1 MSAPAPTPDAPD
13 APDAPDGAS
22 TTPSAARA
30 STTPAAD
37 VAGGGPAGDAQAD
50 VVLRTEGITKR
61 FGAVVALRGIDMHLN
76 RGEVLGLVG
85 DNGAGK
91 STFVKILCGFQRQ
104 DEGRIFVEG
113 QEVDFHSVK
122 DARAVGIE
130 TVYQDLALV
139 PQLTVYENLFLNRE
153 LTTLGKLGVLSRRRM
168 RHLARQYLDN
178 IKVNMP
184 DLDQEVEMLSGG
196 QRQAVAVA
204 RATRMD
210 AKILLLDEPLAA
222 MGAKESALIMEL
234 VKDLSAQGVSMI
246 VIDHNYAHLFA
257 LCDRLNV
264 IQQGKITVDT
274 RVADTSV
281 EELTELMVSAFRRQ
295 LQAGQE
301 ALGEISV

>member
-1 MSAPAPTPDAPD
+1 MSTAPEGPGTPPVERLAE
-13 APDAPDGAS
+13 
-22 TTPSAARA
+22 
-30 STTPAAD
+30 PAATVGHRTISD
-37 VAGGGPAGDAQAD
+37 EVI
-50 VVLRTEGITKR
+50 LRAEGISKH
-61 FGAVVALRGIDMHLN
+61 FGAVVALERVDLELH

-91 STFVKILCGFQRQ
+91 STLVKILCGFQRP
-104 DEGRIFVEG
+104 DTGRIVIEG
-113 QEVDFHSVK
+113 QEVSFHSVK
-122 DARAVGIE
+122 DARSHGIE

-153 LTTLGKLGVLSRRRM
+153 LTGLGRIGLLSRRRM
-168 RHLARQYLDN
+168 RSLARDYLDD
-178 IKVNMP
+178 IRVNVP

-196 QRQAVAVA
+196 QRQAIAVA
-204 RATRMD
+204 RATRLN

-234 VKDLSAQGVSMI
+234 VRDLSARGVSMI

-264 IQQGKITVDT
+264 IQQGRVTVDK
-274 RVADTSV
+274 RVADTSI

-295 LQAGQE
+295 LAAGQA
-301 ALGEISV
+301 ALGEISA

>member
-1 MSAPAPTPDAPD
+1 MSAPSPD
-13 APDAPDGAS
+13 
-22 TTPSAARA
+22 TI
-30 STTPAAD
+30 
-37 VAGGGPAGDAQAD
+37 
-50 VVLRTEGITKR
+50 LRTEGITKR
-61 FGAVVALRGIDMHLN
+61 FGAVVALRGVDMHLE

-91 STFVKILCGFQRQ
+91 STFVKILCGFQPP
-104 DEGRIFVEG
+104 DDGRIFVEG
-113 QEVDFHSVK
+113 RQVHFHSVK

-153 LTTLGKLGVLSRRRM
+153 LTSLGRVGVLSRRRM
-168 RHLARQYLDN
+168 RHLAEQYLDN
-178 IKVNMP
+178 IKVHMP
-184 DLDQEVEMLSGG
+184 DLNAEVESLSGG

-204 RATRMD
+204 RATRLN

-222 MGAKESALIMEL
+222 MGAKESALIMDL
-234 VKDLSAQGVSMI
+234 VKDLARQGVSMI

-281 EELTELMVSAFRRQ
+281 EELTELMVSSFRRQ
-295 LQAGQE
+295 LEAGQK
-301 ALGEISV
+301 ALEEG

>member
-1 MSAPAPTPDAPD
+1 MSATAPLPEG
-13 APDAPDGAS
+13 PDGAS
-22 TTPSAARA
+22 TGAPDAEQ
-30 STTPAAD
+30 
-37 VAGGGPAGDAQAD
+37 VKPAGAAQPD
-50 VVLRTEGITKR
+50 VILRAEGITKR
-61 FGAVVALRGIDMHLN
+61 FGAVVALRGVDMHLN

-91 STFVKILCGFQRQ
+91 STLVKILCGFQKQ

-113 QEVDFHSVK
+113 REVSFNGVE

-153 LTTLGKLGVLSRRRM
+153 LTSFGKLGVLSRRRM

-184 DLDQEVEMLSGG
+184 DLNQEVEMLSGG

-204 RATRMD
+204 RATRLN
-210 AKILLLDEPLAA
+210 ARILLLDEPLAA

-234 VKDLSAQGVSMI
+234 VKDLSAKGVSMI

-264 IQQGKITVDT
+264 IQQGKVTVDI

-281 EELTELMVSAFRRQ
+281 EALTELMVSAFRRQ
-295 LQAGQE
+295 LQAGEQ
-301 ALGEISV
+301 ALGEITI

>member
-1 MSAPAPTPDAPD
+1 MAPPGPTPPPD
-13 APDAPDGAS
+13 PP
-22 TTPSAARA
+22 P
-30 STTPAAD
+30 
-37 VAGGGPAGDAQAD
+37 PAGKAGED
-50 VVLRTEGITKR
+50 VILRTEGITKR
-61 FGAVVALRGIDMHLN
+61 FGAVVALRGVDMHLE

-91 STFVKILCGFQRQ
+91 STFVKILCGFQTP
-104 DEGRIFVEG
+104 DSGKIFVEG
-113 QEVDFHSVK
+113 NEVEFHSVK

-153 LTTLGKLGVLSRRRM
+153 LTSVGRVGVLSRRRM
-168 RHLARQYLDN
+168 RNLARQYLDN

-184 DLDQEVEMLSGG
+184 DLNAEVETLSGG

-204 RATRMD
+204 RATRLN

-264 IQQGKITVDT
+264 IQQGSVTVDT
-274 RVADTSV
+274 RVQDTSI

-295 LQAGQE
+295 LQAGQS
-301 ALGEISV
+301 ALGEITV

>member
-1 MSAPAPTPDAPD
+1 MSALPAPD
-13 APDAPDGAS
+13 DGALPLGQVQS
-22 TTPSAARA
+22 
-30 STTPAAD
+30 
-37 VAGGGPAGDAQAD
+37 GPEAAGD
-50 VVLRTEGITKR
+50 VILRTVGITKR
-61 FGAVVALRGIDMHLN
+61 FGAVVALQGVDMHLN

-91 STFVKILCGFQRQ
+91 STFVKILCGFQRP
-104 DEGRIFVEG
+104 DGGRIFVEG
-113 QEVDFHSVK
+113 EQVAFSSVK

-153 LTTLGKLGVLSRRRM
+153 LTSFGKIGVLSRRRM

-178 IKVNMP
+178 IRVNMP
-184 DLDQEVEMLSGG
+184 DLNQEVEMLSGG

-204 RATRMD
+204 RATRLN

-234 VKDLSAQGVSMI
+234 VKDLSAKGVSMV

-264 IQQGKITVDT
+264 IQQGRITVDI

-295 LQAGQE
+295 LKAGQD

>member
-1 MSAPAPTPDAPD
+1 MSTAPD
-13 APDAPDGAS
+13 LSDGHEPGLPGAVAAPGAS
-22 TTPSAARA
+22 P
-30 STTPAAD
+30 D
-37 VAGGGPAGDAQAD
+37 VI
-50 VVLRTEGITKR
+50 LRTEGITKR
-61 FGAVVALRGIDMHLN
+61 FGAVVALQGIDMRLK

-91 STFVKILCGFQRQ
+91 STFVKILCGFQRP

-113 QEVDFHSVK
+113 QPVEFHSVK

-153 LTTLGKLGVLSRRRM
+153 LTSLGKLGLLSRRRM
-168 RHLARQYLDN
+168 RNLARQYLDN

-204 RATRMD
+204 RATRLN

-234 VKDLSAQGVSMI
+234 VKDLSAQGVSMV

-264 IQQGKITVDT
+264 IQQGKVTVDA

-301 ALGEISV
+301 ALGEIAI

>member
-1 MSAPAPTPDAPD
+1 MSTPAPSPEM
-13 APDAPDGAS
+13 PDGPGTAV
-22 TTPSAARA
+22 PE
-30 STTPAAD
+30 
-37 VAGGGPAGDAQAD
+37 VAGAGSAVDAQED
-50 VVLRTEGITKR
+50 VVLRAEGITKR

-113 QEVDFHSVK
+113 REVDFHSVK

-153 LTTLGKLGVLSRRRM
+153 LTSLGKLGVLSRRRM

-264 IQQGKITVDT
+264 IQQGKVTVDT